1 MFADTVMV
9 AAVDPAELS
18 QERRKAALEIAA
30 AEGLLGKQD
39 DSIGARVPSKLLAAA
54 KARCGTD
61 SPTELLLYALT
72 KVALEDDFGQQLV
85 ARKGRVPRG
94 TLEG

>member
-1 MFADTVMV
+1 MAT
-9 AAVDPAELS
+9 ATTPAELS
-18 QERRKAALEIAA
+18 QERRKSTLEAAA
-30 AEGLLGKQD
+30 AEGLLGAKD
-39 DSIGARVPSKLLAAA
+39 GSIGGRVPSKLLAAA
-54 KARCGTD
+54 KARSGTD
-61 SPTELLLYALT
+61 NTSELLLYALT